1 MTGETDVDLMLASI
15 SVTRRP
21 GVWVMV
27 CTEAFDSLGAG
38 VDALI
43 REAEGTTAV
52 VERETAKQHGLTWT
66 FEAAWLTLDV
76 HSALEAVGLTAAFSR
91 CLTDANISC
100 NVIAGAFHDHLLVPV
115 DRVDDAVAAIEQ
127 LRASHS
133 SEHDPVT

>member
-1 MTGETDVDLMLASI
+1 MSGETDIAVMLASI

-27 CTEAFDSLGAG
+27 CTEAFESLGPG

-52 VERETAKQHGLTWT
+52 VERATAEKNGLTWS

-91 CLTDANISC
+91 ALTNAGISC

-115 DRVDDAVAAIEQ
+115 DRVDDAVAAIQQ
-127 LRASHS
+127 LRDAPGQ
-133 SEHDPVT
+133 DR